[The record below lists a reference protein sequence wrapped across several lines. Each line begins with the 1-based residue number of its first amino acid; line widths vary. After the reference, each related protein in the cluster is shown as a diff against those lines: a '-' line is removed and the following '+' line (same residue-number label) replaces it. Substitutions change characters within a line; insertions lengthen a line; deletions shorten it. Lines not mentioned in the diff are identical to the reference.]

1 VVFEVGVEEFEVVPD
16 FPGLVVAAVC
26 LALENCDIGLCGKC
40 LVTIARSKRV
50 GAKQNSM
57 LQKQMIKEIV
67 NVPIPDRRSCSRFAR
82 IFERPR

>member
-1 VVFEVGVEEFEVVPD
+1 
-16 FPGLVVAAVC
+16 
-26 LALENCDIGLCGKC
+26 
-40 LVTIARSKRV
+40 V